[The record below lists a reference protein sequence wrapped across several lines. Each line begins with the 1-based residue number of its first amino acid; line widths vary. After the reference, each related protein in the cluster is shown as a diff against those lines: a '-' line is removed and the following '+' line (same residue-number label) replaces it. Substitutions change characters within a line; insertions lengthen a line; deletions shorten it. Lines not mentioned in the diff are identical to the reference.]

1 MQARLAYVL
10 GWHILPS
17 ARGRRFCKMILC
29 AYFCRQNKIIF
40 KHHIMHKLII
50 AALLLVAQV
59 AAAQQKPNP
68 DWLNQKYSMF
78 IHFGLYSEFGGV
90 WKGQPVKEG
99 YSEQIQSFAR
109 IPKEEYAAMAQNFN
123 PVKWNADEIVSL
135 AKAAGMKSIVFTS
148 KHHDGFCMYHSK
160 YTDYNIVD
168 ATPFKRDAM
177 KELSEACQRQGVKFA
192 VYFSLIDWHFP
203 GNTITPHNADAVT
216 PEHHRFNMKQV
227 EEIMT
232 QYGPVSE
239 IWFDMGSLT
248 GEQSK
253 ELYDLVTRL
262 QPQCMISGRLGNDR
276 GDFSVMGDNQ
286 IPDYKIG
293 TPWQTAASF
302 FKETWSYRSW
312 QERGSLDAKVDEKL
326 LGMINVISRGGN
338 YLLNIGPRGDGSV
351 VEFERDALLKM
362 GGWVNRYAEAIYS
375 TTANPFDHAPAW
387 GDITRKGNTLYL
399 FVEHMPA
406 NRAIELNGVL
416 GNASRAI
423 LLADSRAL
431 PLKQKGQTVKID
443 IPSDVQPD
451 CGMTVVKLSFD
462 GDFRAVPDDI
472 LKTSV
477 LTAANAIPV
486 YAYSSMDYYSSFQST
501 VGYTWHFSG
510 KAPSITPTL
519 LYTAGNQ
526 GETVRIEI
534 DGKAQDIVLEGGT
547 ARPLTVKP
555 ESVKWGE
562 ARLFG
567 PQEERFNGGDL
578 PEGEGSLR
586 TDIEWGKSITIP
598 TADKQAVYLKHTLTS
613 DCEQD
618 ILVAFGIADGFRV
631 VLNGETLSMRTFVGG
646 MERKPE
652 VLKLHLQRGE
662 NTLWVELY
670 NRYGDAVEYMIDPSI
685 PQEMYALPLQAV
697 ELYPGEIH
705 DCSFRLA
712 HPANKNSDMGLRDIQ
727 IELK

>member
-1 MQARLAYVL
+1 
-10 GWHILPS
+10 
-17 ARGRRFCKMILC
+17 MILC

-406 NRAIELNGVL
+406 NRTIELNGVL

-486 YAYSSMDYYSSFQST
+486 YAYSSMDYYSSYRST
-501 VGYTWHFSG
+501 VGYTWHFTG
-510 KAPSITPTL
+510 KASSITPTI
-519 LYTAGNQ
+519 LYTAGNE
-526 GETVRIEI
+526 GDAIRLEI
-534 DGKAQDIVLEGGT
+534 DGKAQDIVLAGGT

-586 TDIEWGKSITIP
+586 TDIEWGEPITIP

-670 NRYGDAVEYMIDPSI
+670 NRYGDAVEYMINPDI

>member
-1 MQARLAYVL
+1 
-10 GWHILPS
+10 
-17 ARGRRFCKMILC
+17 MILC

-406 NRAIELNGVL
+406 NRTIELNGVL

-472 LKTSV
+472 LKTTV

-486 YAYSSMDYYSSFQST
+486 YAYSSMDYYSSFRST
-501 VGYTWHFSG
+501 VGYTWHFTG
-510 KAPSITPTL
+510 KAPSSTPTL
-519 LYTAGNQ
+519 LYTAGNE
-526 GETVRIEI
+526 GDAIRLEI
-534 DGKAQDIVLEGGT
+534 DGKAQDIVLAGGT

-586 TDIEWGKSITIP
+586 TDIEWGEPITIP

-670 NRYGDAVEYMIDPSI
+670 NRYGDAVEYMINPDI

-705 DCSFRLA
+705 DCSFCLA

>member
-1 MQARLAYVL
+1 MQARFAYVL
-10 GWHILPS
+10 GWHILPPM
-17 ARGRRFCKMILC
+17 RGRRFCKMILC

-406 NRAIELNGVL
+406 NRTIELNGVL

-431 PLKQKGQTVKID
+431 PLKQKGQTVK
-443 IPSDVQPD
+443 
-451 CGMTVVKLSFD
+451 
-462 GDFRAVPDDI
+462 
-472 LKTSV
+472 
-477 LTAANAIPV
+477 
-486 YAYSSMDYYSSFQST
+486 SS
-501 VGYTWHFSG
+501 
-510 KAPSITPTL
+510 
-519 LYTAGNQ
+519 N
-526 GETVRIEI
+526 
-534 DGKAQDIVLEGGT
+534 
-547 ARPLTVKP
+547 
-555 ESVKWGE
+555 
-562 ARLFG
+562 
-567 PQEERFNGGDL
+567 
-578 PEGEGSLR
+578 
-586 TDIEWGKSITIP
+586 
-598 TADKQAVYLKHTLTS
+598 
-613 DCEQD
+613 
-618 ILVAFGIADGFRV
+618 
-631 VLNGETLSMRTFVGG
+631 
-646 MERKPE
+646 
-652 VLKLHLQRGE
+652 
-662 NTLWVELY
+662 
-670 NRYGDAVEYMIDPSI
+670 
-685 PQEMYALPLQAV
+685 
-697 ELYPGEIH
+697 
-705 DCSFRLA
+705 
-712 HPANKNSDMGLRDIQ
+712 
-727 IELK
+727 

>member
-10 GWHILPS
+10 GWHILPPT
-17 ARGRRFCKMILC
+17 RERRFCKMILC

-406 NRAIELNGVL
+406 NRTIELNGVL

-486 YAYSSMDYYSSFQST
+486 YAYSSMDYYSSFRST

-510 KAPSITPTL
+510 KAPSTTPTL
-519 LYTAGNQ
+519 LYTAGNE
-526 GETVRIEI
+526 GDAIRLEI

-586 TDIEWGKSITIP
+586 TDIEWGEPITIP

-670 NRYGDAVEYMIDPSI
+670 NRYGDAVEYMINPDI

>member
-1 MQARLAYVL
+1 
-10 GWHILPS
+10 
-17 ARGRRFCKMILC
+17 MILC

-406 NRAIELNGVL
+406 NRTIELNGVL

-486 YAYSSMDYYSSFQST
+486 YAYSSMDYYSSFRST
-501 VGYTWHFSG
+501 VGYTWHFTG
-510 KAPSITPTL
+510 KASSITPTL
-519 LYTAGNQ
+519 LYTAGNE
-526 GETVRIEI
+526 GDAIRLEI

-586 TDIEWGKSITIP
+586 TDIEWGEPITIP

-631 VLNGETLSMRTFVGG
+631 VLNGETVSMRTFVGG

-670 NRYGDAVEYMIDPSI
+670 NRYGDAVEYMINPDI

>member
-1 MQARLAYVL
+1 
-10 GWHILPS
+10 
-17 ARGRRFCKMILC
+17 MILC

-406 NRAIELNGVL
+406 NRTIELNGVL

-472 LKTSV
+472 LKTTV

-486 YAYSSMDYYSSFQST
+486 YAYSSMDYYSSFRST
-501 VGYTWHFSG
+501 VGYTWHFTG
-510 KAPSITPTL
+510 KAPSSTPTI
-519 LYTAGNQ
+519 LYTAGNE
-526 GETVRIEI
+526 GDAIRLEI

-586 TDIEWGKSITIP
+586 TDIEWGEPITIP

-631 VLNGETLSMRTFVGG
+631 VLNGETVSMRTFVGG

-670 NRYGDAVEYMIDPSI
+670 NRYGDAVEYMINPDI

>member
-1 MQARLAYVL
+1 
-10 GWHILPS
+10 
-17 ARGRRFCKMILC
+17 MILC

-406 NRAIELNGVL
+406 NRTIELNGVL

-486 YAYSSMDYYSSFQST
+486 YAYSSMDYYSSFRST

-510 KAPSITPTL
+510 KAPSTTPTL
-519 LYTAGNQ
+519 LYTAGNE
-526 GETVRIEI
+526 GDAIRLEI
-534 DGKAQDIVLEGGT
+534 DGKAQDIVLAGGT

-586 TDIEWGKSITIP
+586 TDIEWGEPITIP

-670 NRYGDAVEYMIDPSI
+670 NRYGDAVEYMINPDI

>member
-1 MQARLAYVL
+1 
-10 GWHILPS
+10 
-17 ARGRRFCKMILC
+17 MILC

-486 YAYSSMDYYSSFQST
+486 YAYSSMDYYSSFRST
-501 VGYTWHFSG
+501 VGYTWHFTG

-519 LYTAGNQ
+519 LYTAGNE
-526 GETVRIEI
+526 GDAIRLEI
-534 DGKAQDIVLEGGT
+534 DGKAQDIVLAGGT

-586 TDIEWGKSITIP
+586 TDIEWGEPITIP

-670 NRYGDAVEYMIDPSI
+670 NRYGDAVEYMINPDI

>member
-1 MQARLAYVL
+1 
-10 GWHILPS
+10 
-17 ARGRRFCKMILC
+17 MILC

-486 YAYSSMDYYSSFQST
+486 YAYSSMDYYSSFRST

-510 KAPSITPTL
+510 KAPSTTPTL
-519 LYTAGNQ
+519 LYTAGNE
-526 GETVRIEI
+526 GDAIRLEI

-586 TDIEWGKSITIP
+586 TDIEWGEPITIP

-670 NRYGDAVEYMIDPSI
+670 NRYGDAVEYMINPDI